1 MLWMILHLQASAIY
15 TFNMADYS
23 NIQTYG
29 QTPKYITRQSEDD
42 QLAIMFCDI
51 RVWTADGTNWF
62 EQKNYIRLTEVE
74 SIDIE
79 KSYKKIIQ
87 KATVKFPRGTVVG
100 HRISKEDSEIISGN
114 QTKAKEETSLN
125 LATGGGD
132 TLVPG
137 SGVDKNGNAIMVM
150 DAFRKEDGTII
161 VSKNDDKELVPIMMR
176 AGDRIEI
183 RLAYAYS
190 EEEYEMYKEGN
201 LQAKLEFS
209 GFISKCS
216 VTTPITLQCEDM
228 MSILK
233 TVSCPKNVAK
243 RNYTANDYLKD
254 DGTFHLLKGT
264 GLKLDDYTS
273 SSKIQVGKVDMTND
287 LVVADVIDEWSK
299 CGLYAFMNEEE
310 DFKTIRIGR
319 VYTSGFTYGK
329 NGNIVKANGGVNIIQ
344 FDWDVANDGL
354 DVVDRDKRY
363 LAIECSGMKQDGH
376 FIKLTLRKDRD
387 DNWDVINERDS
398 ISRKTGRVKSDRTAS
413 TQGVPLKHPPKIDL
427 ENYNKVSY
435 ISPTNPITKETL
447 IEEGKAY
454 YTKFNPN
461 GVSGKLTIFGD
472 RYIKPTDTVGLLDT
486 RHPER
491 NGFYFVSEVNTKFS
505 VSGGFRR
512 ELTLPYR
519 LAKFPTSNDK

>member
-1 MLWMILHLQASAIY
+1 
-15 TFNMADYS
+15 MADYS

-29 QTPKYITRQSEDD
+29 QKPKYITRQSEDD

-51 RVWTADGTNWF
+51 RVWTADKTNWF
-62 EQKNYIRLTEVE
+62 KQNNYIRLTEVE
-74 SIDIE
+74 SIDID

-100 HRISKEDSEIISGN
+100 YRIKKEDSEIISGN
-114 QTKAKEETSLN
+114 KTNAKEETSLN
-125 LATGGGD
+125 QATAGGD
-132 TLVPG
+132 TLIPG
-137 SGVDKNGNAIMVM
+137 SGVDKNGNAIMAI

-161 VSKNDDKELVPIMMR
+161 VTKEAGDKELVPIMMR

-190 EEEYEMYKEGN
+190 EEEYELYKEGK

-233 TVSCPKNVAK
+233 TYSCPKNTAK
-243 RNYTANDYLKD
+243 KNYTVNDYLKD
-254 DGTFHLLKGT
+254 DVTFNLLKGT
-264 GLKLDDYTS
+264 GLRLDDYTMTTN
-273 SSKIQVGKVDMTND
+273 INVGKVNMSDD
-287 LVVADVIDEWSK
+287 LVVADIIDEWSK
-299 CGLYAFMNEEE
+299 CGLYAFMNEE
-310 DFKTIRIGR
+310 DNFQTIRVGR

-329 NGNIVKANGGVNIIQ
+329 DGNIVKANGGVNIIQ
-344 FDWDVANDGL
+344 FDWDVANDAL
-354 DVVDRDKRY
+354 DVVERDKRY
-363 LAIECSGMKQDGH
+363 LAIECSGMKENGT
-376 FIKLTLRKDRD
+376 FLKFTLRKDRD
-387 DNWDVINERDS
+387 NNWDVINEHDN
-398 ISRKTGRVKSDRTAS
+398 IGRKTGKKASDQTAS
-413 TQGVPLKHPPKIDL
+413 VRGVRVQHPPKIDL

-435 ISPTNPITKETL
+435 ISPTNPITKEKL
-447 IEEGKAY
+447 LAEGKAY
-454 YTKFNPN
+454 YDKFNPN

-472 RYIKPTDTVGLLDT
+472 RYIKPTDTVGLLDP

-491 NGFYFVSEVNTKFS
+491 NGFYFVSEVSTKFS

-512 ELTLPYR
+512 ELSLPYR
-519 LAKFPTSNDK
+519 LAKF